1 MPAVFFTR
9 EAFLLRRQ
17 VSPSGS
23 TAARASVRV
32 CLTGEGI
39 KMAQKNPVIGIYRT
53 SQQAEIAVD
62 QLTQAGFQA
71 GDISVL
77 HPDNQSSRDF
87 ANKKHTRP
95 PRGTVEGQSASAP
108 LERTLG
114 LANPAQGPI
123 RGALSEALTEM
134 GVPPD
139 WPGVERVQKNGD
151 ILFAVQCHIPEEIGK
166 AMEVLQT
173 TGAQNIDS
181 IEHDV

>member
-1 MPAVFFTR
+1 
-9 EAFLLRRQ
+9 
-17 VSPSGS
+17 
-23 TAARASVRV
+23 
-32 CLTGEGI
+32 
-39 KMAQKNPVIGIYRT
+39 MAQKNPVIGIYRT

-62 QLTQAGFQA
+62 QLIQAGVQA

-87 ANKKHTRP
+87 AKKKHTRP

-108 LERTLG
+108 LEGTLG
-114 LANPAQGPI
+114 LEHPAQGPI

-151 ILFAVQCHIPEEIGK
+151 ILLAVQCRSPEERGQAI
-166 AMEVLQT
+166 EVLQT

-181 IEHDV
+181 MEHGV